1 MEFFAAPMDTPRLLE
16 KLAEHAPRNPFCS
29 PGFFKAMRR
38 SGSDPW
44 IAGMRKEDQLLRA
57 AGVFLRRGRL
67 NSTLE
72 ITSLPT
78 AAGNEEF
85 WCGLFRFSAVQRVAL
100 PKSKQT
106 ATPRRRWLY
115 RCSNTRQDDGIAMST
130 CSISLA
136 SASIACPQITGEI
149 SAKQNLPA

>member
-44 IAGMRKEDQLLRA
+44 IAGMRKEDQLLSA

-85 WCGLFRFSAVQRVAL
+85 WCGLFRFSAERGITQIEANSYRGVCPGQRQISREGKFGA
-100 PKSKQT
+100 
-106 ATPRRRWLY
+106 PRAAHLVELSRL
-115 RCSNTRQDDGIAMST
+115 
-130 CSISLA
+130 
-136 SASIACPQITGEI
+136 
-149 SAKQNLPA
+149 